1 MGFSSFRVGVLV
13 RVMLIALTTFL
24 FVYLVSFSEKY
35 VSAVIVAGA
44 IIVEIVE
51 LFRFSTVTNKKITK
65 FLESIRYSDFS
76 SSFTHDNKLGKSFKE
91 LNMAF
96 SNVAEA
102 FRNERAQKEEHL
114 NYLNTVVQHVRTG
127 LLSFDVDGKVGLINS
142 AAKEFLNMPQIHNIT
157 DILAVNVSL
166 YKKLKQ
172 MGPGDK
178 ALIRISSEL
187 NLAIHATELKL
198 RGHSY
203 KLVALQNIHTELESK
218 EVEAWQNL
226 TRVLRHEIMNSIT
239 PIASLT
245 GTLNEILA
253 EDLRSMGNETFEIS
267 EESLQDLEEGLQ
279 TIENRS
285 KGLIK
290 FVDAYRDYTSI
301 PKPKFGLIKIDELF
315 EHISQLLKHEFKLL
329 DIDFQAKT
337 LFDDLEIT
345 ADRELVE
352 MVLINLIKNAKESL
366 AETDGPKIELTG
378 RVDGQQ
384 RVLLEVK
391 DNGPGIIPEA
401 LERIF
406 IPFYTTKKSGS
417 GIGLALSRQIMQLHH
432 GSLSVKSEPDVYT
445 IFSLRFP

>member
-1 MGFSSFRVGVLV
+1 MGFSSFRVSVLV
-13 RVMLIALTTFL
+13 RVIIISLTTFL
-24 FVYLVSFSEKY
+24 FVYLVSFNEKY

-44 IIVEIVE
+44 VLVEIIE
-51 LFRFSTVTNKKITK
+51 LFRYSTVTNKKITK

-76 SSFTHDNKLGKSFKE
+76 SSFTHDNKLGQSFKE
-91 LNMAF
+91 LNKAF
-96 SNVAEA
+96 SNVADA
-102 FRNERAQKEEHL
+102 FRNERAEKEEHL
-114 NYLNTVVQHVRTG
+114 NYLNTVVQHVTTG
-127 LLSFDVDGKVGLINS
+127 LISFDGEGKVGLINS
-142 AAKEFLNMPQIHNIT
+142 AAKQFLKIPQLRNLSE
-157 DILAVNVSL
+157 ILAVNVTF

-172 MGPGDK
+172 MGPGEK
-178 ALIRISSEL
+178 ALIRVSSDL

-203 KLVALQNIHTELESK
+203 KLVAMQNIHSELESK

-253 EDLRSMGNETFEIS
+253 EDLQPNGENSFEIS
-267 EESLQDLEEGLQ
+267 DESLSDLNEGLQ

-315 EHISQLLKHEFKLL
+315 EHICQLLKHEFKELN
-329 DIDFQAKT
+329 IDFKTKT
-337 LFDDLEIT
+337 LFNNLEIT

-352 MVLINLIKNAKESL
+352 MVLINLLKNAKEAL
-366 AETDGPKIELTG
+366 KERDEPKLELIA
-378 RVDGQQ
+378 RIDEEQH
-384 RVLLEVK
+384 VLMDVK
-391 DNGPGIIPEA
+391 DNGPGIIQEA
-401 LERIF
+401 QQRIF

-417 GIGLALSRQIMQLHH
+417 GIGLALSRQIMQLHN
-432 GSLSVKSEPDVYT
+432 GTLSVKSEPEVYT
-445 IFSLRFP
+445 IFTLRF